1 MAWRDDAKSEYQ
13 DKVLSR
19 APKSPFRASL
29 SWLVHMGALSD
40 SQSIVLERIYLHR
53 HDLTHELLK
62 YVVDS
67 SQSPDVELLL
77 EAVSIFK
84 SLDHFWLEVEVEIG
98 MLDKFGD
105 VSVEEIDSG
114 TSLALTLC
122 LQAYH
127 EGLEQEI

>member
-1 MAWRDDAKSEYQ
+1 
-13 DKVLSR
+13 
-19 APKSPFRASL
+19 
-29 SWLVHMGALSD
+29 MGALSD

-122 LQAYH
+122 LQAYL